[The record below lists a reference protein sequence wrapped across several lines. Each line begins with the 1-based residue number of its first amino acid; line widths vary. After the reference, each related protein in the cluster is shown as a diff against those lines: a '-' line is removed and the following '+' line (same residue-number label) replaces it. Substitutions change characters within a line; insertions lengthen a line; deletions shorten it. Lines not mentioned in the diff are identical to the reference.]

1 MCLGRHLE
9 NACCKLNPRW
19 FPTEGEEATVVGSF
33 YGLRPD
39 DFTSPHYRGPF
50 IAYILKGASLE
61 RLIGQALGKAIGY
74 SRGRSPAFTGP
85 PGVFAA
91 PWVSG
96 DLGTSLSIAVGAALS
111 FRIDRDSPGGTCDRV
126 ALVTFGDGTAN
137 RGDFHEALNL
147 AAIWK
152 LPAIFVCQNNQYA
165 ISMHVSS
172 YIPVASI
179 ADRAA
184 GYGMP
189 GVSVDGNHVLA
200 VHEAVQ
206 AAVARA
212 RAGDGPSL
220 IEAGT
225 YRLRGHWAEDPAHY
239 RRPEEVSEWRK
250 RDPLP
255 AHRRR
260 LIAAGVAKSELA
272 AIERQVLAEIEQA
285 VKVARQAPDA
295 GPADLGI
302 GEALAR

>member
-1 MCLGRHLE
+1 MRLCRHLE
-9 NACCKLNPRW
+9 DACCKLNPRW
-19 FPTEGEEATVVGSF
+19 FPVEGEEAAIVGAF

-39 DFTSPHYRGPF
+39 DFTSPHYRGTF
-50 IAYILKGASLE
+50 IAYLMKGASLE
-61 RLIGQALGKAIGY
+61 RLVGQVLGKSIGY

-96 DLGTSLSIAVGAALS
+96 DLGTSLSVAVGAALS
-111 FRIDRDSPGGTCDRV
+111 FRIDRDLPNGSCDRI

-152 LPAIFVCQNNQYA
+152 LPVVFLCQNNQYA

-172 YIPVASI
+172 YLPIASI
-179 ADRAA
+179 ADRAS

-189 GVSVDGNHVLA
+189 GLSVDGNDVLA
-200 VHEAVQ
+200 VHEAAQ
-206 AAVARA
+206 AAVARS

-220 IEAGT
+220 IEART
-225 YRLRGHWAEDPAHY
+225 YRLGGHWAEDPAHY
-239 RRPEEVSEWRK
+239 RPPAEVAEWRK
-250 RDPLP
+250 KDPLP
-255 AHRRR
+255 AHRQR
-260 LIAAGVAKSELA
+260 LIAAGVTEDKLA
-272 AIERQVLAEIEQA
+272 AIEEQVLAEVEAA
-285 VKVARQAPDA
+285 VVAARQAPDA

-302 GEALAR
+302 GEALAQ